1 MSNDLVTDV
10 IIMGG
15 CGRMG
20 STLVRL
26 SQHDP
31 ELNVKAVIERTDR
44 LSELESLDCI
54 ISADLDEVLPQFP
67 RAVVVEFTSPEATVE
82 HVGICKRHGNPIVIG
97 TTGLKPNQLSA
108 VQEAAKIVPILLAPN
123 MSVGVNVLLKIL
135 PQLVQMLGS
144 AYDMEMVEI
153 HHNRKKDSPSGTALK
168 LAECM
173 AQARGW
179 VYDEVKKHSRDGI
192 IGERPQNELG
202 VLAVRGGDVVG
213 DHTAYFF
220 GPGERIEVTHRGAQ
234 PRDLRPGRAARGQV
248 AGREAAGPFVRH
260 GRPVLGPCG
269 TQADPMQAR
278 DLAVSS
284 RDVFRLRG
292 SASCVIGDEATGP
305 LKQ

>member
-1 MSNDLVTDV
+1 MSSDLVADV

-44 LSELESLDCI
+44 LSELESLDCLV
-54 ISADLDEVLPQFP
+54 SSDLDEVLPQSP

-82 HVGICKRHGNPIVIG
+82 HVGMCKRHGNPIVIG
-97 TTGLKPNQLSA
+97 TTGLKPNQLGA

-179 VYDEVKKHSRDGI
+179 VYDEVKKHCRDGI
-192 IGERPQNELG
+192 IGERQQNELG

-220 GPGERIEVTHRGAQ
+220 GPGERIEVTHRAHSRETFAQGA
-234 PRDLRPGRAARGQV
+234 LRAAKWLSRQQPGRLYGM
-248 AGREAAGPFVRH
+248 
-260 GRPVLGPCG
+260 
-269 TQADPMQAR
+269 AD
-278 DLAVSS
+278 L
-284 RDVFRLRG
+284 F
-292 SASCVIGDEATGP
+292 
-305 LKQ
+305 